1 MDQAVRY
8 IKKHLKK
15 GFSRD
20 DICNAFQSS
29 GWSPELVDHAFNL
42 HESGLD
48 KKYFFVSISLII
60 LIVIG
65 SALVF
70 FLSGTLSHPTGYALY
85 PMSCL
90 VQDKSNQ
97 NFYHF
102 VFSERTCCNLL
113 INSACGA
120 INAFDI
126 RDNSQ
131 HLLFSANIKCDGGY
145 NILINDYTLRR
156 CTDPTY
162 DNQDMFNL

>member
-1 MDQAVRY
+1 MDRAVRY

-15 GFSRD
+15 GFSEDEIR
-20 DICNAFQSS
+20 NAFRSS

-42 HESGLD
+42 HESKRD
-48 KKYFFVSISLII
+48 KKYLFVSISLIV
-60 LIVIG
+60 LIFIG

-70 FLSGTLSHPTGYALY
+70 FISGTLSHPTGYAFY

-90 VQDKSNQ
+90 VQDKLNQ

-120 INAFDI
+120 ISNLDI
-126 RDNSQ
+126 MDTGQ
-131 HLLFSANIKCDGGY
+131 HLLFSANVKCDGSY
-145 NILINDYTLRR
+145 NILINEYTIRR

-162 DNQDMFNL
+162 DNQDMLNL

>member
-1 MDQAVRY
+1 MDKAVKY

-15 GFSRD
+15 GFSED
-20 DICNAFQSS
+20 DIRDAFQSS

-42 HESGLD
+42 HGSRLD
-48 KKYFFVSISLII
+48 RKYLLVSISLII
-60 LIVIG
+60 LIFIG

-70 FLSGTLSHPTGYALY
+70 FISGTLSHPTGYALY

-90 VQDKSNQ
+90 VQDKSNP

-126 RDNSQ
+126 RDNSR
-131 HLLFSANIKCDGGY
+131 HLLFSADVKCGGSY
-145 NILINDYTLRR
+145 NILINGYTLRR

-162 DNQDMFNL
+162 DNQDMLNL